1 MMVFCLPFLFSPVSG
16 ENENNLA
23 VLRVIFPL
31 QFRKKDNAMN
41 KNENK
46 SQSEQNPMEDSD
58 YCYQQTLGK
67 ALVGFAKAL
76 ELRQGRITSV
86 TNEDI
91 FDYCDVDKE
100 EYHFLFETPA
110 GLYAAVQKE
119 IQTLF
124 SDAVKMLEDMDIDL
138 KLASIFK
145 RLERN
150 SPMVTVVS
158 LAGDHKIW
166 RDSMKD
172 FVAGI
177 AEGWSLPDSPE
188 WDYLYRN
195 FCCQFALI
203 LEKWRSL
210 NYSEDAIP
218 DLVRLTK
225 IWLDADGMIG
235 ETAEDLIK

>member
-1 MMVFCLPFLFSPVSG
+1 M
-16 ENENNLA
+16 
-23 VLRVIFPL
+23 I
-31 QFRKKDNAMN
+31 N
-41 KNENK
+41 KNDDRKEPSK
-46 SQSEQNPMEDSD
+46 NPMEDSE
-58 YCYQQTLGK
+58 YCYRQTLGK

-86 TNEDI
+86 TNDDI
-91 FDYCDVDKE
+91 FDYCDVDKDE
-100 EYHFLFETPA
+100 FNFLFENPP
-110 GLYAAVQKE
+110 GLYAAVHKE

-150 SPMVTVVS
+150 SPMATVIS
-158 LAGDHKIW
+158 LAGDYKIW

-177 AEGWSLPDSPE
+177 AEGWSLPGTPE
-188 WDYLYRN
+188 WNYLYRN

-203 LEKWRSL
+203 LEKWQSS
-210 NYSEDAIP
+210 NYSKDSIP